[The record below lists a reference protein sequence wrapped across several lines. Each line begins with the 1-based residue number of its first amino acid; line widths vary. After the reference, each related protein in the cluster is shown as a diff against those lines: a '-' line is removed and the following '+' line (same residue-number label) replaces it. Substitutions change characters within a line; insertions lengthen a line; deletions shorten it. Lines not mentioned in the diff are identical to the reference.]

1 MQGSQAP
8 NQLQSREIILFIRN
22 VLSLKVSIGTANE
35 NIFVF
40 KLLLQ
45 LKLLY
50 LELAI
55 FSYDLFRFSDIRN
68 QFWTG
73 ISYIST
79 IHFIRSGWN
88 RAGEC
93 LPEKNISLVEI
104 IFDAVTVWV
113 GS

>member
-68 QFWTG
+68 
-73 ISYIST
+73 
-79 IHFIRSGWN
+79 
-88 RAGEC
+88 
-93 LPEKNISLVEI
+93 
-104 IFDAVTVWV
+104 
-113 GS
+113 